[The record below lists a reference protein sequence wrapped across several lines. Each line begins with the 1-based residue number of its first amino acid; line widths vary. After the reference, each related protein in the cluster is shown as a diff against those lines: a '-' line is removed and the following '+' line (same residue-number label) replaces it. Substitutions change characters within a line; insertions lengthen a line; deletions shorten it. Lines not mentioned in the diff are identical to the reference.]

1 MQNNC
6 VFLAERDTL
15 TGIFNRRR
23 FQHDIEHALQQ
34 AQQQQ
39 HPLAILLFD
48 LNRFKQVNDNYGH
61 AAGDQVL
68 IEIARTL
75 GYVLRTGEWLYRL
88 GGDEFAI
95 LLPDADLEAAAVV
108 AQRVQDHIAQ
118 LPFVFEG
125 QACHV
130 GSSIGVAVFPQ
141 HATDAMMLTAVAD
154 AAMYEAKKRGGQWCV
169 FDAQQMSLPCSD
181 TEPKSFKDASSS
193 IVD

>member
-1 MQNNC
+1 MW
-6 VFLAERDTL
+6 VFQDVTDERAYAEQLRVLAERDTL

-88 GGDEFAI
+88 G
-95 LLPDADLEAAAVV
+95 
-108 AQRVQDHIAQ
+108 R
-118 LPFVFEG
+118 
-125 QACHV
+125 
-130 GSSIGVAVFPQ
+130 
-141 HATDAMMLTAVAD
+141 
-154 AAMYEAKKRGGQWCV
+154 
-169 FDAQQMSLPCSD
+169 
-181 TEPKSFKDASSS
+181 
-193 IVD
+193 